1 MEKMNFKKACAVAI
15 PLLVF
20 IPCLLVFKSDSSSI
34 VLKDQA
40 KIERIILH
48 NMIGEHACHCFPP
61 MISTNPGF
69 QITPTADGAKFRWVC
84 DVAASYQVN
93 YGTSN
98 AKGTLFPASPSGTY
112 KDNTITVT
120 GLKPNTTYHAG
131 PYSQVSGHAVKK
143 WLMSN
148 DKTTDWTF
156 TTLAGATGFSIKG
169 TFLDSKGVGISGVKV
184 AISGD
189 STGSV
194 TTPAAGTFEFANLKA
209 GKYTITPTKDK
220 FTFVPE
226 NKAYTALAADQKDQ
240 NFVGSTGVAVM
251 GRTDENLCVVYDVAV
266 KTVSANE
273 ATITWKTSS
282 RATSQVEYGT
292 TKSYG
297 SKSSENTEL
306 STDHYIQLF
315 DLSPGATY
323 FYRVVSKIPEVTTP
337 FYSTDFSLKTEAFEK
352 RIADKNNYFVDP
364 NPCNDRTEF
373 NYYLYQPVNNLSI
386 EVLSLSGRKVA
397 VLEAPRSA
405 LNTGWNRIAWNV
417 KDNAGKSLVNGLYV
431 YKMKFSRG
439 NSQEVFKSAQLSVRR

>member
-1 MEKMNFKKACAVAI
+1 
-15 PLLVF
+15 
-20 IPCLLVFKSDSSSI
+20 
-34 VLKDQA
+34 LKDQA
-40 KIERIILH
+40 KIERIVLH

-69 QITPTADGAKFRWVC
+69 QITPTSDGAKFRWVC

-98 AKGTLFPASPSGTY
+98 SKGTLFPAKPSGTY
-112 KDNTITVT
+112 KDYTITVT
-120 GLKPNTTYHAG
+120 GLKPSTTYHAG

-148 DKTTDWTF
+148 TAQADWTF
-156 TTLAGATGFSIKG
+156 TTLAGEAGFTVKG
-169 TFLDSKGVGISGVKV
+169 TILDSKGAGITGVKV

-194 TTPAAGTFEFANLKA
+194 TTPAAGTWEFANLKS
-209 GKYTITPTKDK
+209 GKSYTFTPTKEK
-220 FTFVPE
+220 MTFTPAT
-226 NKAYTALAADQKDQ
+226 KALTALAADQKDQ
-240 NFVGSTGVAVM
+240 NFVGSTETAVM
-251 GRTDENLCVVYDVAV
+251 GQTNENLCVIYDVTM
-266 KTVSANE
+266 KTVTANE

-282 RATSQVEYGT
+282 PATSQVEYGT
-292 TKSYG
+292 TKSLG
-297 SKSSENTEL
+297 SKSSENTQL
-306 STDHYIQLF
+306 TTDHYIQVFNLT
-315 DLSPGATY
+315 PGATY
-323 FYRVVSKIPEVTTP
+323 FYRVVSKIPEITKP
-337 FYSTDFSLKTEAFEK
+337 FYSTDFTLKTESFEK

-386 EVLSLSGRKVA
+386 EILSLSGRKVA

-417 KDNAGKSLVNGLYV
+417 KDNGGKSLVNGLYV
-431 YKMKFSRG
+431 YKMKFSKG
-439 NSQEVFKSAQLSVRR
+439 NTEEVFKSAQLSVRR